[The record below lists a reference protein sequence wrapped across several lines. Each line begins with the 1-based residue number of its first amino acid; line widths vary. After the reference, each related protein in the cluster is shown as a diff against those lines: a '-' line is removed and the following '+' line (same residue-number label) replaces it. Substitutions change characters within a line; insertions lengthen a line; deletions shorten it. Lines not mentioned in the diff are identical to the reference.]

1 MRLSML
7 TCSLKLAISS
17 LYPGGGAERCAAGA
31 SDRCIIAASAH
42 TIHTHD
48 AYSSTSSRAH
58 FHTRI
63 DTCAGTCADTRTE
76 TPVSAHRDTHVHAR
90 TQARVGKE
98 VSESNVLLLCDISHT
113 HAHLSSPQTTLALHR
128 TDLVRDDHRHHAAA
142 QDHNTSSH
150 RARCHHSHAVALTAL
165 QTFPAAPK

>member
-63 DTCAGTCADTRTE
+63 DTCAGTCADTHTE

-113 HAHLSSPQTTLALHR
+113 HAHPPRQHLHYIAPTLCVMTTVTTLQLKIIIPVVIAR
-128 TDLVRDDHRHHAAA
+128 AATI
-142 QDHNTSSH
+142 HTPSH
-150 RARCHHSHAVALTAL
+150 
-165 QTFPAAPK
+165 